1 MGVKCCPNIVL
12 GARRPNGTAPLV
24 GSFGRAQACIWLS
37 PKRATSCLSLAL
49 GWAGARFQLFVALR
63 GESLS
68 IYESHLFLVTCAWLA
83 QAFASHV
90 GGRGAVSNFFRL
102 RMRVRARV
110 HVRARVCV
118 CGCACACVCVCVC
131 ECVCVCVCQ

>member
-1 MGVKCCPNIVL
+1 MHL
-12 GARRPNGTAPLV
+12 ALR
-24 GSFGRAQACIWLS
+24 S

-118 CGCACACVCVCVC
+118 CGCACACVCVCA
-131 ECVCVCVCQ
+131 